1 MGLTEV
7 YRLARHEEEL
17 SRLRRVL
24 ALRGLLATGKSQ
36 REVAQMLGV
45 SQPAVSQQLALDVS
59 ARVEDPAELVAAAAP
74 VLTDI
79 ATEHGFSDVAV
90 YGSVARHEARADS
103 DVDLLVT
110 PPPEATIAD
119 MLQLQAL
126 FERVLGRRV
135 DLTSRRGLRSP
146 LDDDIVR
153 EAVAL

>member
-1 MGLTEV
+1 M
-7 YRLARHEEEL
+7 
-17 SRLRRVL
+17 RRVL